1 MRPANGVA
9 VIDAPAIN
17 ERSEGVIASGLADV
31 TLLVVQRNRTT
42 WKQLEEA
49 LDTLGDA
56 VTQGRVR
63 VCLDR
68 GRASRDD
75 GVAHLTGAARPGRG
89 RMERIRSAV

>member
-1 MRPANGVA
+1 
-9 VIDAPAIN
+9 
-17 ERSEGVIASGLADV
+17 VIASGLADV